1 MKIILYD
8 KMVRAC
14 IFDLGG
20 TIVDKF
26 SITPLLSL
34 KNTFQKQGIF
44 INDKLIFKD
53 MGKNKL
59 DHIKDILDD
68 PVVSRNW
75 MHKFGTLPG
84 NNDANMLFNDFNEIQ
99 EINCKDYM
107 DILPETKKTLRY
119 LKENNIKTGVTTGF
133 NKTNMLLVKDKLEKE
148 NIMIDNYVSSTC
160 LNLPARPSPSMV
172 IENMKKLNVLDP
184 RDVIKVDDT
193 VVGIQEGKNADCWTV
208 GVSMWSTNMK
218 IKSMHEAE
226 HISRDELKLKNDAS
240 RYILLG
246 SGADYVIDNLNELP
260 SVISKINSQKKDYF
274 IVK

>member
-1 MKIILYD
+1 MIK
-8 KMVRAC
+8 AC

-20 TIVDKF
+20 TIVDRF

-34 KNTFQKQGIF
+34 KNTFQKHGIL

-68 PVVSRNW
+68 QTVSRNW

-84 NNDANMLFNDFNEIQ
+84 NNEAKMLFNEFNEIQ
-99 EINCKDYM
+99 ELNCKDYM
-107 DILPETKKTLRY
+107 DILPETKDTIRY
-119 LKENNIKTGVTTGF
+119 LKNNNIKTGVTTGF
-133 NKTNMLLVKDKLEKE
+133 NKTNMLLVKNKLEKE

-172 IENMKKLNVLDP
+172 IENMKKLDVLNP
-184 RDVIKVDDT
+184 RDVIKIDDT
-193 VVGIQEGKNADCWTV
+193 VVGIKEGKNADCWTV

-218 IKSMHEAE
+218 IRSMYEAE
-226 HISRDELKLKNDAS
+226 HISREELKIKNDAS

-246 SGADYVIDNLNELP
+246 SGADYVIDNLNDLP
-260 SVISKINSQKKDYF
+260 FIINKIKRRREIEKLF
-274 IVK
+274 